1 MEIKEIRE
9 IRKFNGD
16 EAARP
21 ASKARQQR
29 LLRTVVYVFLAIG
42 SFIMVVPFVWM
53 IVTSFKPLDEI
64 NTYPPS
70 FFIRKPTFAAYLEL
84 FRIIPMGR
92 YFVNSLI
99 VTSAITLANIF
110 FCSLA
115 GYAFAKHR
123 FFGRDKLFL
132 LLVGSMMIPWQVN
145 LIPSFVII
153 KKLGWLNSFSGL
165 IIPAMSGAF
174 GIFLMRQFIMNI
186 PDDLIDAAKID
197 GCSEFTIYR
206 KVILPLIQPALASL
220 AIFTFMG
227 QWNNF
232 VWPLV
237 VIYSSKMRTI
247 PLALSVL
254 NGQFGT
260 NFAMV
265 MAGAVIATLP
275 VLIVF
280 IAFQKYFIKGIA
292 LTGLKA

>member
-1 MEIKEIRE
+1 MDINGIGVLE
-9 IRKFNGD
+9 RKDSVGL
-16 EAARP
+16 
-21 ASKARQQR
+21 ASKKGQLRVMKASVYT
-29 LLRTVVYVFLAIG
+29 LLIAG
-42 SFIMVVPFVWM
+42 SFIMIVPFVWM

-64 NTYPPS
+64 NTFPPS
-70 FFIRKPTFAAYLEL
+70 FFIRKPTIEAYAEL

-92 YFVNSLI
+92 YFLNSLF
-99 VTSAITLANIF
+99 VTSAITLANMF

-145 LIPSFVII
+145 LIPGFVII
-153 KKLGWLNSFSGL
+153 KKLGWLNSFYGL
-165 IIPAMSGAF
+165 IIPSMSGAF
-174 GIFLMRQFIMNI
+174 GIFLMRQFIMTI

-206 KVILPLIQPALASL
+206 RVILPLIQPALASL
-220 AIFTFMG
+220 AIFTFMA

-232 VWPLV
+232 VWPLII
-237 VIYSSKMRTI
+237 IYSSKMRTI

-265 MAGAVIATLP
+265 MAGAVVATMP

>member
-1 MEIKEIRE
+1 MEIRE
-9 IRKFNGD
+9 MRKLGGD
-16 EAARP
+16 EAAQP
-21 ASKARQQR
+21 ASKKKQQQ
-29 LLRTVVYVFLAIG
+29 LLRTFVYIFLAIG
-42 SFIMVVPFVWM
+42 SFIMVIPFVWM
-53 IVTSFKPLDEI
+53 VVTSFKPLDEI

-123 FFGRDKLFL
+123 FFGRDKLFM

-153 KKLGWLNSFSGL
+153 KKFGWLNSFSGL

-247 PLALSVL
+247 PLALSTL

-280 IAFQKYFIKGIA
+280 VAFQKYFIKGIA

>member
-1 MEIKEIRE
+1 MDIKELDRQ
-9 IRKFNGD
+9 KDVGT
-16 EAARP
+16 
-21 ASKARQQR
+21 SSVKRQQA
-29 LLRTVVYVFLAIG
+29 LIKSVVYVLLILG
-42 SFIMVVPFVWM
+42 SMIMIVPFVWM

-70 FFIRKPTFAAYLEL
+70 FFIRRPTIKAYIEL
-84 FRIIPMGR
+84 FRMIPMAR
-92 YFVNSLI
+92 YFLNSLF
-99 VTSAITLANIF
+99 VTSAITAANLF

-123 FFGRDKLFL
+123 FFGRDKIFL
-132 LLVGSMMIPWQVN
+132 ILLGSMMIPWQVN
-145 LIPSFVII
+145 LIPGFVIV
-153 KKLGWLNSFSGL
+153 KKFGWLNSYMGL
-165 IIPAMSGAF
+165 IIPAISSAF
-174 GIFLMRQFIMNI
+174 GIFLTRQFIMTI

-197 GCSEFTIYR
+197 GCSEFMIYR
-206 KVILPLIQPALASL
+206 VIILPLIKPALASL

-237 VIYSSKMRTI
+237 IIYSSKMRTI

-254 NGQFGT
+254 NGQFGD

-265 MAGAVIATLP
+265 MAGAVVATLP

-280 IAFQKYFIKGIA
+280 IAFQKYFIKGIT

>member
-1 MEIKEIRE
+1 MDMKDIK
-9 IRKFNGD
+9 KFNG
-16 EAARP
+16 EEVRP
-21 ASKARQQR
+21 SSKARQQR
-29 LLRTVVYVFLAIG
+29 LLKTFVYIFLAIG

-53 IVTSFKPLDEI
+53 VVTSFKPLDEI

-70 FFIRKPTFAAYLEL
+70 FFIRKPTFAAYIEL
-84 FRIIPMGR
+84 FSIIPMGR
-92 YFVNSLI
+92 YFMNSLI

-153 KKLGWLNSFSGL
+153 KKFGWLNSFYGL

-206 KVILPLIQPALASL
+206 RVILPLIQPALASL

>member
-1 MEIKEIRE
+1 MDINGIKELER
-9 IRKFNGD
+9 RGTV
-16 EAARP
+16 RV
-21 ASKARQQR
+21 ASKKKQQR
-29 LLRTVVYVFLAIG
+29 TANLLIYTFLIAG
-42 SFIMVVPFVWM
+42 SFIMIVPFVWM

-70 FFIRKPTFAAYLEL
+70 FFIRKPTIAAYLEL

-92 YFVNSLI
+92 YFLNSLFA
-99 VTSAITLANIF
+99 TTAITLANIF

-145 LIPSFVII
+145 LIPSFVIV
-153 KKLGWLNSFSGL
+153 KKFGWLNSFYGL

-206 KVILPLIQPALASL
+206 RVILPLIQPALASL
-220 AIFTFMG
+220 AIFTFMA

-237 VIYSSKMRTI
+237 IIYSSKMRTI

-265 MAGAVIATLP
+265 MAGAVVATAP

-280 IAFQKYFIKGIA
+280 IAFQKYFVKGIA